1 MKTTESIKLTTAGKL
16 LKDLKRYEKKHWDLS
31 VIAWT
36 DDDCIFGVVGTWK
49 DGDGDFQIVVE
60 EIDEILEGIW
70 TVADVISS
78 LEDISRETRVYLAGD
93 GLYLAI
99 DNNGS
104 SIFTEADDDDAVGC
118 WVTVIGEYEH
128 EPQPES
134 NKKREIHA
142 EAIALLLILVAAVC
156 WFGYNIYAMIAAV
169 GGLLWEKIL
178 GIVVCCIVI
187 VVSGC
192 TLYYS
197 KK

>member
-1 MKTTESIKLTTAGKL
+1 MKKTNVQLTTAGKL
-16 LKDLKRYEKKHWDLS
+16 LNDLKRYEKKHWDLS

-36 DDDCIFGVVGTWK
+36 DDDRTFGVVGTWK
-49 DGDGDFQIVVE
+49 DEDGDFQIVVE

-78 LEDISRETRVYLAGD
+78 LEDISMETRVYLAGD

-99 DNNGS
+99 DSNGS

-156 WFGYNIYAMIAAV
+156 WFGYNIYAMIAGV
-169 GGLLWEKIL
+169 GGPLWEKIF

>member
-1 MKTTESIKLTTAGKL
+1 MKKDNVQLTTAGKL

-36 DDDCIFGVVGTWK
+36 DDDRTLGVVGTWK
-49 DGDGDFQIVVE
+49 DEDGDFQIVVE
-60 EIDEILEGIW
+60 EIDEVLEGIW

-78 LEDISRETRVYLAGD
+78 LEDIGKETRVYLAGD

-99 DNNGS
+99 DSNGG
-104 SIFTEADDDDAVGC
+104 IFTKADDDDAVGG
-118 WVTVIGEYEH
+118 WVTVFGEYE
-128 EPQPES
+128 EKPQPKS
-134 NKKREIHA
+134 NKKCKIRA
-142 EAIALLLILVAAVC
+142 EAIALLLILLAAVC
-156 WFGYNIYAMIAAV
+156 WFGYSIYAMIS
-169 GGLLWEKIL
+169 GIGSPLWEKIL